1 MSTSNLEAKIKDF
14 EKRQKIISV
23 LVLFIFC
30 GIAVVLNN
38 LHLTSVAQ
46 ESTKFLSRYLSMG
59 DQREVTLVLHQAHLS
74 NFKII
79 RFVSKMSDRSFVIPA
94 KTFLNDEQTFFKSII
109 YDKVETPIDSSIT
122 SFQGDVIV
130 YEFNRF
136 ILVPYAVLAWILML
150 LISLPQIIFL
160 KRRVITQFEKD
171 VEFEKKAG
179 KAEIARE
186 VRHNLRTPLA
196 ALMRIPQRLPSSLSN
211 EKDLLEVTI
220 NQIKELVSKLDE
232 SRPCDLVKSQ
242 STQIYDTLLSA
253 RQEIK
258 EIIPSRIDFK
268 FEIEDML
275 CSDLVSHI
283 PFELRAILSNMVL
296 NSIEAIEGRGSIV
309 VRAIESASRII
320 IKISD
325 TGIGIPE
332 NIIPRLFEKD
342 FSYKKEKGSGIG
354 LYHAK
359 SFISQ
364 WGGTIQAESIEGS
377 GTIFTIS
384 LPIKDKASWHLE
396 KLNVN
401 PSTSIF
407 ILDDQQSALKLWKQ
421 KLEETSYL
429 NQSFFYHDISEF
441 EKDSLKWNGD
451 SIFLID
457 FDMGS
462 LDKNGI
468 ELLKSVPQESM
479 RCLVTGHFDDLDVR
493 NQCEALGFY
502 LVPKS
507 SIESLKI

>member
-1 MSTSNLEAKIKDF
+1 
-14 EKRQKIISV
+14 
-23 LVLFIFC
+23 
-30 GIAVVLNN
+30 
-38 LHLTSVAQ
+38 
-46 ESTKFLSRYLSMG
+46 
-59 DQREVTLVLHQAHLS
+59 
-74 NFKII
+74 
-79 RFVSKMSDRSFVIPA
+79 
-94 KTFLNDEQTFFKSII
+94 
-109 YDKVETPIDSSIT
+109 
-122 SFQGDVIV
+122 
-130 YEFNRF
+130 
-136 ILVPYAVLAWILML
+136 
-150 LISLPQIIFL
+150 
-160 KRRVITQFEKD
+160 
-171 VEFEKKAG
+171 
-179 KAEIARE
+179 
-186 VRHNLRTPLA
+186 
-196 ALMRIPQRLPSSLSN
+196 MRIPQRLPSSLSN

-232 SRPCDLVKSQ
+232 SRPVDLVKSQ
-242 STQIYDTLLSA
+242 NTQIYDTLLSA

-258 EIIPSRIDFK
+258 EIIPSKIDFK
-268 FEIEDML
+268 FEIEDMIS
-275 CSDLVSHI
+275 SDMVSHI

-296 NSIEAIEGRGSIV
+296 NSIEAISERGSIV
-309 VRAIESASRII
+309 VRAIESTSRII

-332 NIIPRLFEKD
+332 LIIPRLFEKD

-359 SFISQ
+359 TFISQ
-364 WGGTIQAESIEGS
+364 WGGTIQVESIEGS

-421 KLEETSYL
+421 KLAETSYL
-429 NQSFFYHDISEF
+429 SQTFFYNDISDF
-441 EKDSLKWNGD
+441 EKDSFKWSGD

-468 ELLKSVPQESM
+468 ELLKNVPQESL
-479 RCLVTGHFDDLDVR
+479 RCLVTGHFDDADIR

-502 LVPKS
+502 LIPKS